1 MEKAIVIRKINQ
13 MPDNLMRIVS
23 EFLDKLV
30 QGYELGFKQGNDLS
44 AADKQEILEALA
56 EYEAQPETGV
66 KWEKLKADLTNQ
78 HAL

>member
-1 MEKAIVIRKINQ
+1 MEKAIVINKINQ
-13 MPDNLMRIVS
+13 MPDNLMGIVS

-30 QGYELGFKQGNDLS
+30 QGYELGFKQGNELS
-44 AADKQEILEALA
+44 EAEKQEILKALA

-66 KWEKLKADLTNQ
+66 KWGNLKAELTTN

>member
-13 MPDNLMRIVS
+13 MPDNLMGIVS

-30 QGYELGFKQGNDLS
+30 KGYELGFKQGTELS
-44 AADKQEILEALA
+44 EAEKQEILEALA

-66 KWEKLKADLTNQ
+66 KWYHLKAELTN
-78 HAL
+78 

>member
-13 MPDNLMRIVS
+13 MPDNLMGIVS

-30 QGYELGFKQGNDLS
+30 KGYELGFKQGTELS
-44 AADKQEILEALA
+44 EAEKQEILEALA
-56 EYEAQPETGV
+56 EYEAHPETGL
-66 KWEKLKADLTNQ
+66 KWEDLKAELTSS

>member
-13 MPDNLMRIVS
+13 MPDNLMGIVS

-30 QGYELGFKQGNDLS
+30 QGYELGFKQGNELS
-44 AADKQEILEALA
+44 EAEKEEILEALA
-56 EYEAQPETGV
+56 EYEVQPETGV
-66 KWEKLKADLTNQ
+66 RWENLKTELTTN